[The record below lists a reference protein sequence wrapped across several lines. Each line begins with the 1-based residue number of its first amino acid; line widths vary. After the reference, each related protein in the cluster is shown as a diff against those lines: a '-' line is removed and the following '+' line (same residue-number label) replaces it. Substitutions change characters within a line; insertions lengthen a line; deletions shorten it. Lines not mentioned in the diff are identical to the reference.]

1 MFRKT
6 AAELEKE
13 LQSTRPRPKTKIKP
27 IEIEYYMGS
36 KRKEVFTDKENL
48 IWALSY
54 QNPLCMNRIR
64 AKYPFLEINGL
75 GKGIT
80 VEIKGI

>member
-6 AAELEKE
+6 TAELEKE
-13 LQSTRPRPKTKIKP
+13 LQSTRPIPRTKIKS

-36 KRKEVFTDKENL
+36 KIK
-48 IWALSY
+48 
-54 QNPLCMNRIR
+54 

-75 GKGIT
+75 GKSVS
-80 VEIKGI
+80 VEVKDI

>member
-6 AAELEKE
+6 TAELEKE
-13 LQSTRPRPKTKIKP
+13 LQSTRPIPRTKIKS

-36 KRKEVFTDKENL
+36 KRKEIFTDKETL
-48 IWALSY
+48 LWALSY
-54 QNPLCMNRIR
+54 QNPLCMKKIK

-75 GKGIT
+75 GKSVS
-80 VEIKGI
+80 VEVKDI